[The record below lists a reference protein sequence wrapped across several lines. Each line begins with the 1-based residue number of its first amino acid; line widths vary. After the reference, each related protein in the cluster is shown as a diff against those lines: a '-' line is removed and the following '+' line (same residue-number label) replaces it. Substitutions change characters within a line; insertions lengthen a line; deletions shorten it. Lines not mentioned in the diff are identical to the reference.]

1 MAPLQ
6 YERDFLSPDQ
16 GVGTQSRVMR
26 LRPGVREARDKR
38 LVSKC
43 MAGFDAGVQLT
54 LGDRWIER
62 G

>member
-1 MAPLQ
+1 
-6 YERDFLSPDQ
+6 
-16 GVGTQSRVMR
+16 MR
-26 LRPGVREARDKR
+26 LRPGARKAGKR
-38 LVSKC
+38 MVSKC